1 MSLSGQLAALAARI
15 GGEIKDLIRPDHPG
29 LARAWVSFGWTGTE
43 IVIAASY
50 RVAAVQRLAAGRYR
64 IEFTPAFADANYCWT
79 ASGRSAGA
87 TGAIRFVV
95 ARSIDAKTPAYLDL
109 IVSTSNNSLADAS
122 EVNLV
127 VYR

>member
-15 GGEIKDLIRPDHPG
+15 GGEIKGLIRPDHPG
-29 LARAWVSFGWTGTE
+29 LARAWVSFGWDGSG
-43 IVIAASY
+43 IVVAASH
-50 RVAAVQRLAAGRYR
+50 RVASVERLATGRYR
-64 IEFTPAFADANYCWT
+64 ISFAAAFADTNYCWV

-87 TGAIRFVV
+87 NGAIRFIV
-95 ARSIDAKTPAYLDL
+95 ARSVDAKTPTQLEL
-109 IVSTSNNSLADAS
+109 VCSTSNNSLADAS

>member
-29 LARAWVSFGWTGTE
+29 LARAWVSFGWDGSE
-43 IVIAASY
+43 IVIAASH
-50 RVAAVQRLAAGRYR
+50 RVAAVQRLAGGRYR
-64 IEFTPAFADANYCWT
+64 VEFSAPFSDTGYCWT

-87 TGAIRFVV
+87 NGAIRFIV
-95 ARSIDAKTPAYLDL
+95 ARSVDAKTATHLDL
-109 IVSTSNNSLADAS
+109 ACSTSNNSLADAS

-127 VYR
+127 VFR